1 MQVAAV
7 GVHDEQVGEAPIVAG
22 EHDLPPV
29 GGPGRRRQ
37 AVQRDADAPDLLASL
52 HVEDDEV
59 VAVLVLGGDGEEA
72 PVGRERPGRVDEA
85 QALVV
90 AVERRFDEPPQHAS
104 ALPVREVEVH
114 EERVAL
120 AEVGDLLPVRR
131 QRRRDVQRALRSFLR
146 QERLRDAPRA
156 IVLGELGQEG
166 GLDGVPPLVR
176 QVVERH
182 PQRAP
187 ERPLD
192 AACRRGLEN
201 LADHLVAPT
210 LAHVRP
216 DGVTEPIG
224 ENPRVVG
231 ELLDGREMPFQRRVP
246 QPHRG
251 VRIERADR
259 QVLRHALH
267 EPQRGVHVDQR
278 LHPGADAAPAE
289 HVVLELVDH
298 LVADHVLELFIGPG
312 ERQHH
317 PVLEELRDAAGALAD
332 VAADGVGLLE
342 VRMRRVQQDRLAA
355 LELVVEHAREASVP
369 ALGNAGRVER
379 GRPLGRVV
387 VDVEVL
393 RLDDAKIE
401 GAVLDLVLPEVLR
414 RGGQRAGERQ
424 RHRRC
429 RGPSHPA
436 HGFERPPRAP
446 VASTGASPQSR
457 SSW

>member
-1 MQVAAV
+1 M
-7 GVHDEQVGEAPIVAG
+7 
-22 EHDLPPV
+22 
-29 GGPGRRRQ
+29 
-37 AVQRDADAPDLLASL
+37 
-52 HVEDDEV
+52 
-59 VAVLVLGGDGEEA
+59 LGGDGEVA
-72 PVGRERPGRVDEA
+72 PVRRECPGRVDEA

-90 AVERRFDEPPQHAS
+90 AVERGFGEPPQHVSGLA
-104 ALPVREVEVH
+104 VGEVEVH

-120 AEVGDLLPVRR
+120 AEVGDRLPVGG
-131 QRRRDVQRALRSFLR
+131 QRRREVQRALRSLLG

-192 AACRRGLEN
+192 AACRGGLEN

-278 LHPGADAAPAE
+278 LHPRADAAATE

-298 LVADHVLELFIGPG
+298 LVADHVLELFVRPR
-312 ERQHH
+312 EREDH

-332 VAADGVGLLE
+332 V
-342 VRMRRVQQDRLAA
+342 
-355 LELVVEHAREASVP
+355 AREASVP